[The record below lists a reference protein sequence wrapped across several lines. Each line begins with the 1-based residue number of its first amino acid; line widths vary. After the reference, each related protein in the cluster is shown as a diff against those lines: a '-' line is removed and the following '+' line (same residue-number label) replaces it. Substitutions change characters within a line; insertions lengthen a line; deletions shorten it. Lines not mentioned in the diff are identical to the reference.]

1 MKRVVVANRRHR
13 PLRMDGVVDSAHS
26 RLVGS
31 TSAAVPCS
39 VRWQVE
45 VIHGTPWPVRPTVGE
60 GDVGGALFHRDT
72 TQRNGG
78 RCRLPGGWDG
88 TEPRAVRPM
97 PAIQAVLRAAL
108 AFPGAGVGPS
118 RGHGAVML
126 GGRADPGLTLY
137 YLRCVECPGV
147 WFFGSLP
154 SRAVCLPGALQGSGG
169 VVGKGG
175 MGGRKRW
182 IGRTYIAFKDCDT
195 GFCGIT
201 AVPHTLSFL
210 RFWDLPAGEHTH
222 WDQGNTVL
230 GPFVVKT
237 HRRGRG

>member
-45 VIHGTPWPVRPTVGE
+45 VIHGTPWPVPPTVGE

-88 TEPRAVRPM
+88 TEPRAVRPG
-97 PAIQAVLRAAL
+97 PAIQALLRAAL
-108 AFPGAGVGPS
+108 AFPATGVGPP
-118 RGHGAVML
+118 RGEGGEML
-126 GGRADPGLTLY
+126 GGMADSGLTAC
-137 YLRCVECPGV
+137 YLCCVECPGV
-147 WFFGSLP
+147 WYGGSVT
-154 SRAVCLPGALQGSGG
+154 SRAVCLPGALQGSWG
-169 VVGKGG
+169 VVGQGG
-175 MGGRKRW
+175 EGATKVL
-182 IGRTYIAFKDCDT
+182 IGRT
-195 GFCGIT
+195 
-201 AVPHTLSFL
+201 
-210 RFWDLPAGEHTH
+210 
-222 WDQGNTVL
+222 
-230 GPFVVKT
+230 
-237 HRRGRG
+237 